1 MAASRSLSFA
11 RAERVQ
17 AEQDRERVKVDA
29 ETIIVKAK
37 GEADFGH
44 IDDCLE
50 PNCLVRDGHLDTEFL
65 RLIVGNRSPG
75 HKPVAGIASCSQHV
89 RHQPTRR
96 RLP

>member
-1 MAASRSLSFA
+1 M
-11 RAERVQ
+11 Q
-17 AEQDRERVKVDA
+17 AEQDRERAKVDA

-37 GEADFGH
+37 GEADFGR

-50 PNCLVRDGHLDTEFL
+50 PNCLVRDGRLDPEFL
-65 RLIVGNRSPG
+65 RLILGNRSPG